1 MDKRVWRIKWWRINE
16 NSLNIHTSRDHVV
29 KRVNWMIS
37 VVISYDNCTIKCQD
51 YMTIVALNQNS
62 IISAMNLEIRQNST
76 KEAKMS

>member
-1 MDKRVWRIKWWRINE
+1 M
-16 NSLNIHTSRDHVV
+16 V

-76 KEAKMS
+76 KEAKMSKLTRDVEQPWVTIIIIS